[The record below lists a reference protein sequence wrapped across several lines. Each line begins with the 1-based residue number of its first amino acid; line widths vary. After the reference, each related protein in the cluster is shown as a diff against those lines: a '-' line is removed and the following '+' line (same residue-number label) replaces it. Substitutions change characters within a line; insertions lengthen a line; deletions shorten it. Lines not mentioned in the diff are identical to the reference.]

1 MTQKL
6 ETILFP
12 TLRWLGISFC
22 RCAVLAGGFLTKT
35 KEQII
40 GGEGRFNKEAIGG
53 LHSRMYAKQSYF
65 EALEEWN
72 GVAKDEG
79 CSKMALAYRWGA

>member
-1 MTQKL
+1 MTKKL

-12 TLRWLGISFC
+12 TLRWLGISFYEYT
-22 RCAVLAGGFLTKT
+22 VLAGGFLTKT

-53 LHSRMYAKQSYF
+53 FYSRMYAKRSYF
-65 EALEEWN
+65 EVLEEWK

-79 CSKMALAYRWGA
+79 CSKVA